1 MELRTTTLCKS
12 QVVRMLYA
20 TAQVGTESG
29 MKGLGWQMAMLKNIY
44 VPELV
49 LIQDWFLGPYPEA
62 CRSTAEKN
70 TY

>member
-1 MELRTTTLCKS
+1 
-12 QVVRMLYA
+12 MLYA